1 MISLQDLPSSVQHC
15 ALEGRDIYLV
25 GTAHVSA
32 QSVQDVRDTI
42 EKLRPDTVCIEL
54 CPSRYQSLNQQDAWK
69 KMDLF
74 EVVRKGK
81 ALYLMGH
88 LIMSGF
94 YQRIG
99 QQLGVKPGAEML
111 EGARL
116 ANELNAELVLA
127 DRSVEVTIKRV
138 WRNLNFWNQMKATAH
153 LLSGFFLAEEI
164 DQQSIEELKNPENLE
179 SALHEFAKE
188 FPQAKEKVIDE
199 RDWYLAEKIRTAPG
213 KTVVAV
219 VGAGHVPGILT
230 HIHHETSLKEL
241 EEVPASS
248 KWPTYFK
255 WGFSA
260 LLVGLVL
267 YGFLSGASEKSIQS
281 IYLWVASHALLA
293 GAGTALA
300 FGHPLAIIA
309 SSIAAPFTS
318 LNPMIA
324 AGWIAG
330 LVQAWVKRPT
340 VADLEN
346 VPSAITSLKG
356 FWTNP
361 VTRVLLVVIL
371 ANLGSSLGTFIT
383 SAWILSH
390 SI

>member
-1 MISLQDLPSSVQHC
+1 MVPLQELPSSVRYC
-15 ALEGRDIYLV
+15 ALDGRDVYLV

-32 QSVQDVRDTI
+32 QSVQDVGETIGKIQPDTI
-42 EKLRPDTVCIEL
+42 CIEL

-69 KMDLF
+69 NMDLF

-81 ALYLMGH
+81 SLYLLGH

-116 ANELNAELVLA
+116 AKELNAELVLA

-138 WRNLNFWNQMKATAH
+138 WRSLNFWDQMKAMAH

-164 DQQSIEELKNPENLE
+164 DQKSIEELKNPENLE
-179 SALHEFAKE
+179 NTLQEFAKE
-188 FPQAKEKVIDE
+188 FPQAKEKIIDE

-213 KTVVAV
+213 KKIVAV
-219 VGAGHVPGILT
+219 VGAGHVPGILNNV
-230 HIHHETSLKEL
+230 HREISLKTL
-241 EEVPASS
+241 EEVPPPSQ
-248 KWPTYFK
+248 WPKVFK
-255 WGFSA
+255 WAFSL

-267 YGFLSGASEKSIQS
+267 YGFFAGASEKSLQS
-281 IYLWVASHALLA
+281 IYLWAASHAVLA

-300 FGHPLAIIA
+300 FGHPLAILA

-346 VPSAITSLKG
+346 VPAAITSLKG